1 MSHGQRIGCAII
13 TYNRPESLLRLYAS
27 IPREQLDYFI
37 IVNDGQP
44 FPEFAGLQVDEFIQ
58 HESNQGVGR
67 SKNDALRRML
77 ERGVEH
83 IFLIEDDIYLTDDSV
98 FQRYIEAAK
107 VSGIQHFNYSQHGR
121 LNKVSAGRQ
130 ANPNALAQYGEV
142 DIAFYRYCVGAFSY
156 YSRRCLETVGLMDE
170 AFYNAW
176 EHIDHSL
183 RAIIAGFHPALH
195 FFADIDESWRYFGED
210 EWSLAQSVIVSQ
222 GNYADV
228 RKKAEALFYRKHHD
242 FIVVSPPDF
251 QQLHMSLESIMRSA
265 GLLAEQ
271 EVFAERVALR
281 SCELLDNLDETDR
294 LRRWLE
300 RRKPAS
306 SQLPLIE
313 RTLAEAGGGPCF
325 GIVVLDLAGDLAAV
339 AETLKSLDADRNLY
353 GNTRLAVLSTRQVPA
368 DYSSAE
374 LRFVHIEANSW
385 VQSLN
390 QLLLA
395 LPCDWLM
402 LVRAGDEFVPAGLQ
416 TLALELVAAPGCAA
430 VYGDALYRNAGKQL
444 ASAFRPG
451 FNLDYLLSLPQVMSR
466 HWLWRRERLLAL
478 DGFDPQFAAAVELD
492 LILRLVEAGGMAE
505 IGHVDEALLITE
517 QPTLVDDAQEHAAVI
532 RHLQARG
539 YAEATLASIAP
550 GRYRVRYG
558 HSEQPL
564 VSIVLL
570 AQGRLEDMRA
580 CLESILERSSYP
592 HYELLLGVP
601 EETDA
606 ELQAWLRALADMGE
620 ARLRVV
626 DAIVGENPAAVRNRL
641 AGLAQGQYLLFL
653 DPGVRITQADWLE
666 GLLEHALRPEV
677 GAVAPRLDY
686 PSGEVRHAGIVLG
699 LRGGAGGAFIG
710 ELSDAPGYLWR
721 LQVAQNYSA
730 LSSACLLLARQ
741 TFVDVAGFSE
751 EALDEQYRDVDLG
764 LRLGQAGLL
773 NVWTPHVRLPCWSVA
788 GQGAAT
794 EQGKE
799 LLFERWLPQIARDPA
814 YNQNL
819 SLQAFGFVPDYRK
832 TREWQAIGPA
842 TLPRIL
848 CHPSDA
854 SGCGQY
860 RIRQPFQHMQEAL
873 LVDGAIIAD
882 HLPSAVELERLRP
895 DVIVYQRQ
903 LGVQGLLQRQEGH
916 LFKGAFRLADC
927 DDYAFEVPEKSLLKS
942 QVPQN
947 IRDLFRVSLS
957 MIDRLVV
964 STGPLAEVFAGLHP
978 DIRVQ
983 PNYLPRAWWGA
994 LQSRRG
1000 AGRKPRVGW
1009 AGGSSH
1015 SGDLEMIAEVVRA
1028 LADEVEWVFMGM
1040 CPQALQP
1047 YVHEFHPGVVIA
1059 DYPRQLAALDLDL
1072 ALAPLEDNLFNRCKT
1087 NLRQLEYGACG
1098 FPVICSDIDPF
1109 RDSGLPVTL
1118 VRNRTDDWL
1127 QAIRMHLADPDATAK
1142 AGDALREAVLR
1153 DWMLEGDNLARWRQ
1167 AWLPD

>member
-37 IVNDGQP
+37 IVNDGQA

-58 HESNQGVGR
+58 HENNQGVGR

-83 IFLIEDDIYLTDDSV
+83 IFLIEDDIYLTDDTV
-98 FQRYIEAAK
+98 FDRYIEAAR
-107 VSGIQHFNYSQHGR
+107 VSGIQHFNYSQHGQA
-121 LNKVSAGRQ
+121 NKSPVGLQ
-130 ANPNALAQYGEV
+130 PNPNAKARYGDIE
-142 DIAFYRYCVGAFSY
+142 IAFYPYCVGAFSY
-156 YSRRCLETVGLMDE
+156 YSHHCLEVVGLMDE
-170 AFYNAW
+170 DFYNAW

-183 RAIIAGFHPALH
+183 RVILAGFHPPFH
-195 FFADIDESWRYFGED
+195 FFADIGESWRYFGED
-210 EWSLAQSVIVSQ
+210 EWSIEQSSISSQ
-222 GNYADV
+222 INYSEV
-228 RKKAEALFYRKHHD
+228 RRKGSELFYRKHHD
-242 FIVVSPPDF
+242 FILMSRPDF
-251 QQLHMSLESIMRSA
+251 PKLRPSLEHIMRSSC
-265 GLLAEQ
+265 LLAES
-271 EVFAERVALR
+271 ESFVSRVQLQ
-281 SCELLDNLDETDR
+281 SHDLLDNLDESER
-294 LRRWLE
+294 LRHWLE
-300 RRKPAS
+300 RRKPVS
-306 SQLPLIE
+306 SQVRLIE
-313 RTLAEAGGGPCF
+313 RTLAEHGGGPCF
-325 GIVVLDLAGDLAAV
+325 GIVVLDLAGDLTAV
-339 AETLKSLDADRNLY
+339 AETLKSLDADRSLY
-353 GNTRLAVLSTRQVPA
+353 ANTRLAVLSARQVPA
-368 DYSSAE
+368 DYSSDE
-374 LRFVHIEANSW
+374 LRFVHIRPAGWVEA
-385 VQSLN
+385 LN
-390 QLLLA
+390 ELLGSF
-395 LPCDWLM
+395 PCDWMM
-402 LVRAGDEFVPAGLQ
+402 LVRAGDEFVAAGLQ
-416 TLALELVAAPGCAA
+416 TLALELLAAPDCAA
-430 VYGDALYRNAGKQL
+430 VYGDALYRDAQGKL
-444 ASAFRPG
+444 ESAFRPG
-451 FNLDYLLSLPQVMSR
+451 FSLDYLLSLPQVMSR
-466 HWLWRRERLLAL
+466 HWLLRRDRLLAL
-478 DGFDPQFAAAVELD
+478 DGFDPRFGEAAELD
-492 LILRLVEAGGMAE
+492 LILRLVEAGGMAD
-505 IGHVDEALLITE
+505 IGHVDEVLLITGQPCLADARQE
-517 QPTLVDDAQEHAAVI
+517 QAAI
-532 RHLQARG
+532 LRHLHARG
-539 YAEATLASIAP
+539 YSAASVESASP
-550 GRYRVRYG
+550 GRYRARYG
-558 HSEQPL
+558 HDAQPL
-564 VSIVLL
+564 VSILL
-570 AQGRLEDMRA
+570 AARGRVDDMKA
-580 CLESILERSSYP
+580 CIESILAHSQYP
-592 HYELLLGVP
+592 FYEILIAAQDSADSALN
-601 EETDA
+601 
-606 ELQAWLRALADMGE
+606 AWLDAMDGLGE
-620 ARLRVV
+620 ARMRVIEAV
-626 DAIVGENPAAVRNRL
+626 SGEEVAVLRNRL
-641 AGLAQGQYLLFL
+641 ATLANGEYLLFL
-653 DPGVRITQADWLE
+653 DGGVRITQSDWLE

-699 LRGGAGGAFIG
+699 LRGAAGGAFIG
-710 ELSDAPGYLWR
+710 EASDAPGYLWR
-721 LQVAQNYSA
+721 LQVVQNYSA
-730 LSSACLLLARQ
+730 LDSACLMLPRQ
-741 TFVDVAGFSE
+741 LFLELEGFSTE
-751 EALDEQYRDVDLG
+751 PMDEQYRAVDLG
-764 LRLGQAGLL
+764 LRLGQAGYL
-773 NVWTPHVRLPCWSVA
+773 NVWTPHVRLPCWSLA
-788 GQGAAT
+788 DQPTAT
-794 EQGKE
+794 DQGKP
-799 LLFERWLPQIARDPA
+799 LLFDRWLPQIARDPA

-842 TLPRIL
+842 PLPRVL

-882 HLPSAVELERLRP
+882 HLPSAVELERFRP

-903 LGVQGLLQRQEGH
+903 IGVQGLLQRQEGR
-916 LFKGAFRLADC
+916 LFKGAFRVADC
-927 DDYAFEVPEKSLLKS
+927 DDYAFEVPDKSLLKS

-947 IRDLFRVSLS
+947 IRDLFQVSLS

-994 LQSRRG
+994 LQGRRG

-1028 LADEVEWVFMGM
+1028 LTDEVEWVFMGM

-1118 VRNRTDDWL
+1118 VCNRTDDWL
-1127 QAIRMHLADPDATAK
+1127 QAIRMHLADLDATAK

-1153 DWMLEGDNLARWRQ
+1153 GWMLEGDNLARWRQ

>member
-37 IVNDGQP
+37 IVNDGQA

-107 VSGIQHFNYSQHGR
+107 VSGIQHFNYSQHGVHNKIGPGR
-121 LNKVSAGRQ
+121 LPNPSAHAR
-130 ANPNALAQYGEV
+130 YGEV
-142 DIAFYRYCVGAFSY
+142 DIAFYSYCVGAFSY
-156 YSRRCLETVGLMDE
+156 YSRYCLKTVGLMDE
-170 AFYNAW
+170 AYFNAMG
-176 EHIDHSL
+176 HVDHTL
-183 RAIIAGFHPALH
+183 RVILADLHPSYY
-195 FFADIDESWRYFGED
+195 FFADIGESWRYFGED
-210 EWSLAQSVIVSQ
+210 EWSIEQSTISSQ
-222 GNYADV
+222 GNHSTLLA
-228 RKKAEALFYRKHHD
+228 KAKELFIRKHHD
-242 FIVVSPPDF
+242 FIVVCKPDF
-251 QQLHMSLESIMRSA
+251 AALNTSLERIMRSS
-265 GLLAEQ
+265 GLLAKQ
-271 EVFAERVALR
+271 EAFAERVVLR
-281 SCELLDNLDETDR
+281 SSELLDNLDETER
-294 LRRWLE
+294 LNYWLE
-300 RRKPAS
+300 RRKPVNT
-306 SQLPLIE
+306 QLPLIE
-313 RTLAEAGGGPCF
+313 RTLAEACGGPRF
-325 GIVVLDLAGDLAAV
+325 GIVVLDLLGDLAAV

-353 GNTRLAVLSTRQVPA
+353 GNTCLAVLSTRQVPA

-416 TLALELVAAPGCAA
+416 TLALELVAAPDCAA

-478 DGFDPQFAAAVELD
+478 DGFDPQFAAAAELD

-505 IGHVDEALLITE
+505 IGHVDEVLLITE

-550 GRYRVRYG
+550 GRYCVRYG

-601 EETDA
+601 EEADA

-710 ELSDAPGYLWR
+710 EPSDAPGYLWR

-751 EALDEQYRDVDLG
+751 EALSEEYRDVDLG
-764 LRLGQAGLL
+764 LKLGQAGLL

-819 SLQAFGFVPDYRK
+819 SLKGFGFVPDHRK
-832 TREWQAIGPA
+832 TREWQAVGPA
-842 TLPRIL
+842 PLPRIL

-860 RIRQPFQHMQEAL
+860 RIRQPFQQMQEAL

-903 LGVQGLLQRQEGH
+903 IGVQGLLQRQEGH

-927 DDYAFEVPEKSLLKS
+927 DDYAFEVPDKSLHKR
-942 QVPQN
+942 QMPQN
-947 IRDLFRVSLS
+947 IRDLFKVSLS
-957 MIDRLVV
+957 MVDRLVV

-1047 YVHEFHPGVVIA
+1047 YVHEFHPGVAIA
-1059 DYPRQLAALDLDL
+1059 EYPRQLAALDLDL
-1072 ALAPLEDNLFNRCKT
+1072 ALAPLENNLFNRCKT

-1127 QAIRMHLADPDATAK
+1127 QAIRMHLADLDATAK

-1153 DWMLEGDNLARWRQ
+1153 DWMLEGENLKRWRQ
-1167 AWLPD
+1167 AWLP